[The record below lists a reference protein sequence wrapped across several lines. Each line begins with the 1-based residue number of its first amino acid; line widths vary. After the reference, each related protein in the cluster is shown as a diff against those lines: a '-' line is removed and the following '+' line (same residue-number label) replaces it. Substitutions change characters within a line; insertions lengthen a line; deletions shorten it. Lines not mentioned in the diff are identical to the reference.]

1 MQNIKV
7 KIPSFSIIELLKEN
21 GTLFALLNKIYV
33 DFKIIIIII
42 RQTWHVN
49 MYL

>member
-1 MQNIKV
+1 MQDIKV
-7 KIPSFSIIELLKEN
+7 KIPSFSIIELLNEN

-33 DFKIIIIII
+33 DFKIIIIRR
-42 RQTWHVN
+42 RQTWNVN